1 MSPKTALARQPQDTG
16 FNPWQMALQQL
27 DRVATFLDLDPNIHT
42 VLRHPRRSLSVS
54 VPVKMDDG
62 KVHVFEGFRVQHSI
76 ARGPGK
82 GGIRFHPQVTLDE
95 VKALAMWMTWKCAVA
110 NIPFG
115 GAKGGII
122 CDPKALSPRELEKLT
137 RRYTNEILSIIGPF
151 QDIPAPDVNTNDQV
165 MAWIMDTYS
174 TAMGKVSPGVVTGKP
189 LAIGGSL
196 GRHEATARGC
206 FFHIQSAQAQAKAW
220 KLDLGR
226 KRVSVQGFGNAG
238 AILARFLSDAGFPVV
253 AVSDTKGGIYNPKG
267 LDIAKVEA
275 HKAKTGSVKG
285 FPGSEAI
292 TNEEI
297 LVLDCDILVPAALE
311 NQLTGKNAGQ
321 VKARIVCEA
330 ANGPTTPAA
339 DQILEDKGVM
349 VIPDVLANSG
359 GVTVSYFEWVQGLQ
373 FLFWEKEEVD
383 QRLKKLMDRA
393 FADVSEQALK
403 AKIGMRL
410 AAYAVAVRRVEEALN
425 LRGINT

>member
-1 MSPKTALARQPQDTG
+1 MSPKPALAREPQESG

-27 DRVATFLDLDPNIHT
+27 DRVAAFLDLDPNVHT

-226 KRVSVQGFGNAG
+226 KRVAVQGFGNAG

-275 HKAKTGSVKG
+275 HKRKTGSVKG
-285 FPGSEAI
+285 FPGTEAI
-292 TNEEI
+292 TNEEV

-403 AKIGMRL
+403 AKVGMRL
-410 AAYAVAVRRVEEALN
+410 AAYAVAVRRVEEAIRLK
-425 LRGINT
+425 GIHT